1 MPCSVD
7 WAFSQMERVVRDGAF
22 WLYAKQELSNPEDDS
37 LALFKGQ
44 PVGSA
49 KIYAF
54 WVQKASLKFDIVY
67 FVYYGYNRR
76 KNVLGTVY
84 GNHVSDWEHLTI
96 RVNGALEAEVYLS
109 AQSVVIRAAGGR
121 RAIQ

>member
-1 MPCSVD
+1 
-7 WAFSQMERVVRDGAF
+7 MERVVRDGAF
-22 WLYAKQELSNPEDDS
+22 WRYAKQELSNPEDDS

-67 FVYYGYNRR
+67 FVYYGYNRG